1 MTIRQYIDILIE
13 KEIQRLDS
21 NKDPFLMKGDMGV
34 IVFLSYMFGKTNDFK
49 YIDRAKALL
58 DSLSEKISNKSLLEI
73 YNGVSG
79 IGLAVLLLHCKGVI
93 EENPDKI
100 LKNIDEYIYR
110 KSVTAVYAYEQKYE
124 NTYLDIL
131 LYISIR
137 FQYCQN
143 QEDKDIFCR
152 LWFALYNK
160 LYLNL
165 TPDFFIEPIPS
176 VIKYKMAQFILVSA
190 LGVKLDIKFKDR
202 ISKIFKEISNYI
214 FSYYPQLHFNR
225 LILFAALKQLR
236 CVVDL
241 DEKWID
247 YQDRLFASISIKK
260 IIKKEI
266 LPNDLYLS
274 HGLPCLYFLLKILG
288 FIISDEI
295 VEMMINKVKVSN
307 MVKFDYAKLTKFNFV
322 GLDGIFSVISMLI
335 ELKPDLLYG
344 ENRFA

>member
-1 MTIRQYIDILIE
+1 MNLKQYIDILIE
-13 KEIQRLDS
+13 RETQRLAYS
-21 NKDPFLMKGDMGV
+21 KNPFLMKGDMGLV
-34 IVFLSYMFGKTNDFK
+34 VFLSYLFGKTNEVK
-49 YIDRAKALL
+49 YIDKAKALL
-58 DSLSEKISNKSLLEI
+58 DSLSTKISSKSLLEI

-79 IGLAVLLLHCKGVI
+79 VGLAVLLLHHKGII
-93 EENPDKI
+93 EENPDEI

-110 KSVTAVYAYEQKYE
+110 KSITAVYAYEQKYE

-143 QEDKDIFCR
+143 REDKDIFCR

-190 LGVKLDIKFKDR
+190 LGVNLDIKFKNR

-225 LILFAALKQLR
+225 LILFAALKQIGHIIN
-236 CVVDL
+236 L

-247 YQDRLFASISIKK
+247 YQDRLFTSISIKK
-260 IIKKEI
+260 IIEKEI
-266 LPNDLYLS
+266 LPNDLYLT
-274 HGLPCLYFLLKILG
+274 HGLSCLYFLLKHLG
-288 FIISDEI
+288 IIISDNI
-295 VEMMINKVKVSN
+295 VELIINKMKASN
-307 MVKFDYAKLTKFNFV
+307 LVRFDYAKLVEFNFI
-322 GLDGIFSVISMLI
+322 GLDGICSVILMLI
-335 ELKPDLLYG
+335 ELKPDLFY
-344 ENRFA
+344 EET